1 MHYAWGV
8 FKGGIR
14 KGNFPMVTGVVLR
27 ERHVPGRTMN
37 ESVSRLNAIEPK
49 SPWNRF
55 EAAPRRGHGSTAWA
69 TNYNLKQ
76 PQDQDGTSAVREAAS
91 RVTDIS
97 TRLQLA
103 AFGGA
108 VLAEPEDARL
118 TGGTRSLVRRLL
130 GLNITPRVVSPIVGT
145 KAGRPAKKF
154 GRVATRA
161 QVA

>member
-1 MHYAWGV
+1 MS
-8 FKGGIR
+8 
-14 KGNFPMVTGVVLR
+14 
-27 ERHVPGRTMN
+27 

-69 TNYNLKQ
+69 TNYSLKQ
-76 PQDQDGTSAVREAAS
+76 PQDQDGASAARDTAS
-91 RVTDIS
+91 RITDIGI
-97 TRLQLA
+97 RLQLG

-108 VLAEPEDARL
+108 TVNEPEDARL

-130 GLNITPRVVSPIVGT
+130 GLNITPRAISAASPVR
-145 KAGRPAKKF
+145 AVRPARKVS
-154 GRVATRA
+154 RVAARA

>member
-1 MHYAWGV
+1 
-8 FKGGIR
+8 
-14 KGNFPMVTGVVLR
+14 
-27 ERHVPGRTMN
+27 MN
-37 ESVSRLNAIEPK
+37 ESVSRHNAIEPK

-69 TNYNLKQ
+69 TNYSLKQ
-76 PQDQDGTSAVREAAS
+76 PQDQDGTSAAREAAS
-91 RVTDIS
+91 KVTDIS

-108 VLAEPEDARL
+108 MFAEPEDARL

-130 GLNITPRVVSPIVGT
+130 GLNITPRVVSPL
-145 KAGRPAKKF
+145 AGKKSSRPAKKVA
-154 GRVATRA
+154 RVAARV